1 MSSINL
7 ASICDV
13 YHKGKSISK
22 MIRNDIILWE
32 KTGKYTIFSIN
43 CSDTSKEQLKIA
55 AISDNSI
62 TELIINNVT
71 QTIPT
76 TDSTTFR
83 LKQGENII
91 KVKGNFN
98 VADSS
103 ITNIKFLDTWSGLTS
118 LNGMFLGCSVLT
130 SLDLSG
136 LNTSNITDMSIMF
149 TDCYVLTSLDL
160 SNFDTSNVTNIMG
173 MFASCESLT
182 SLDLSNF
189 DTSNVTNMDSAFN
202 YCSALT
208 SLNLGSFDT
217 SSVTDMNRMFLDC
230 TSLTSLNLNSFDTNN
245 VTDCK
250 EMLDNVLSTATIKV
264 GSNFTKTEADCS
276 WTGTFTRV

>member
-118 LNGMFLGCSVLT
+118 LNGMFLCCSVLT

-149 TDCYVLTSLDL
+149 TDCY
-160 SNFDTSNVTNIMG
+160 
-173 MFASCESLT
+173 ALT

-189 DTSNVTNMDSAFN
+189 DTSNVTNMNSAFN
-202 YCSALT
+202 HCSALT